1 MKTRQITILLL
12 SALILF
18 SFTTC
23 CFAAEPP
30 DLSASS
36 ALLIERNSGAV
47 LFEKD
52 ADAKVYPASM
62 TKIMTCMLAI
72 ENGKLSDTV
81 TVSASA
87 LEGLTEEG
95 STANLKVGERMTL
108 QDLLYC
114 LMLSSANEAA
124 NVVAEYVSGSIDAFI
139 ALMNTRAAELG
150 CTGTHFANT
159 HGLHDDDH
167 YTTARDLARITEAAL
182 ETATFRAICSS
193 ASYTVGATNL
203 SAARSLSTTNRMIVK
218 SADNA
223 YYDSRVTGVKT
234 GYTTPAGRCL
244 TATAESGTLSLLSVV
259 CGCPTRILESGDLEF
274 GSFPDTKLLL
284 DYGFSNFT
292 YETVL
297 NTLYPIAEIPVKN
310 ASSTSVVPLAPA
322 SSLGIILPINYD
334 AASLDYSITYISE
347 DGVDAPV
354 SAGDVLGTVT
364 VSYQGREIGSTDLSA
379 ITDISRAAPLT
390 KNSSF
395 GATLVVIL
403 IIFSASVAVY
413 VIVQTRRSK
422 MKAAKRRHASSRS
435 S

>member
-1 MKTRQITILLL
+1 MKTQKIVLLLL
-12 SALILF
+12 SALIIL
-18 SFTTC
+18 SLTVC
-23 CFAAEPP
+23 CFATDMPE
-30 DLSASS
+30 LSASS
-36 ALLIERNSGAV
+36 ALLIERNSGTV
-47 LFEKD
+47 LYEKD

-81 TVSASA
+81 TVSANA

-124 NVVAEYVSGSIDAFI
+124 NVVAEYVSGSIDAFV

-159 HGLHDDDH
+159 HGLHDENH
-167 YTTARDLARITEAAL
+167 YTTARDLAIITEAAL
-182 ETATFRAICSS
+182 KTATFRSICST

-203 SAARSLSTTNRMIVK
+203 SAARNLSTTNRMIVK
-218 SADNA
+218 STDNA

-244 TATAESGTLSLLSVV
+244 TATAESGTMSLLSVV

-284 DYGFSNFT
+284 DYGFSNYTF
-292 YETVL
+292 ETVL
-297 NTLYPIAEIPVKN
+297 NTLYPITEIPVKN
-310 ASSTSVVPLAPA
+310 ASATSVVPLAPA
-322 SSLGIILPINYD
+322 SSLGIILPVNYD
-334 AASLDYSITYISE
+334 AALLDYTITLVSE
-347 DGVDAPV
+347 EGVDAPIA
-354 SAGDVLGTVT
+354 AGDVLGTVT
-364 VSYQGREIGSTDLSA
+364 VSYQGREIGSTELAA
-379 ITDISRAAPLT
+379 ITDISRAAPLSR
-390 KNSSF
+390 NSGLGGTIAIILLILS
-395 GATLVVIL
+395 VI
-403 IIFSASVAVY
+403 AAVY
-413 VIVQTRRSK
+413 VIIQILRHKARMRKRRRS
-422 MKAAKRRHASSRS
+422 
-435 S
+435 

>member
-1 MKTRQITILLL
+1 MKTKRFFSILTAVALL
-12 SALILF
+12 WSLSI
-18 SFTTC
+18 C
-23 CFAAEPP
+23 CFAADAPEV
-30 DLSASS
+30 SATS
-36 ALLIERNSGAV
+36 ALLIERNSGTV
-47 LFEKD
+47 LYEKD

-87 LEGLTEEG
+87 LEGLSEDG

-139 ALMNTRAAELG
+139 KLMNSRAAELG

-159 HGLHDDDH
+159 HGLHDENH

-182 ETATFRAICSS
+182 QTATFRSICSS

-203 SAARSLSTTNRMIVK
+203 SSARSLSTTNRMIVK
-218 SADNA
+218 SADNL

-244 TATAESGTLSLLSVV
+244 TATAEDGTLSLLSVV
-259 CGCPTRILESGDLEF
+259 CGCPTRILDSGDLEF
-274 GSFPDTKLLL
+274 GSFPDTSALL

-292 YETVL
+292 YQTVL

-310 ASSTSVVPLAPA
+310 ASATSVVPLAPA
-322 SSLGIILPINYD
+322 TSLGILLPMNYD
-334 AASLDYSITYISE
+334 ESLLQYSVT
-347 DGVDAPV
+347 PV
-354 SAGDVLGTVT
+354 SEEGVEAPIAAGDVLGAVT
-364 VSYQGREIGSTDLSA
+364 VSYQGREVGSTELVA
-379 ITDISRAAPLT
+379 ITDISRATLL
-390 KNSSF
+390 KRNNGLG
-395 GATLVVIL
+395 GAVAVIL
-403 IIFSASVAVY
+403 IVLSIVAAVY
-413 VIVQTRRSK
+413 LILRIRRQRGR
-422 MKAAKRRHASSRS
+422 AAKRRKAASRRL
-435 S
+435 